1 MWFCITCRKLIEEHI
16 VMDIKIEDICN
27 QIMKE
32 YEDRIPQL
40 ETTMVEKCDELRVR
54 KIIKDELGKLENN
67 EDTVDGATQNIRAK
81 TVKKEAV
88 TTVID
93 EMNERKSRENNLIIF
108 GFEEN

>member
-40 ETTMVEKCDELRVR
+40 ETTMVEKCPQSSSFLY
-54 KIIKDELGKLENN
+54 
-67 EDTVDGATQNIRAK
+67 
-81 TVKKEAV
+81 
-88 TTVID
+88 
-93 EMNERKSRENNLIIF
+93 
-108 GFEEN
+108 